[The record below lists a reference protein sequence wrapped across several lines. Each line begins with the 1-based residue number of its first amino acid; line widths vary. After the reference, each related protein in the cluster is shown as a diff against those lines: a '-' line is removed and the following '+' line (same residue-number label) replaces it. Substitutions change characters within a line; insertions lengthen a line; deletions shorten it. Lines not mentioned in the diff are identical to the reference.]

1 MWWYKAFKI
10 RSQIPKVNNS
20 NLNGYFLSMPL
31 MRLLF
36 TDLPDEK
43 PRITGI
49 KEKYQIG
56 ERLEAL
62 CTSWQSHPPAN
73 LTWWINEEKVMVMM
87 MMMEALCTSWQSQ
100 PPPNLGDQ
108 RGVLNRGLVKIWCFR
123 DYHWKSDGD
132 IVDFMARIIGK
143 IWVSWDNL
151 GSDNSRFLNG
161 VKSKSP
167 PNPKNWWNRDCYLSS
182 YLGWLVG
189 NTNLVCHFIFLL
201 CVVWENKK

>member
-1 MWWYKAFKI
+1 MLI
-10 RSQIPKVNNS
+10 
-20 NLNGYFLSMPL
+20 
-31 MRLLF
+31 
-36 TDLPDEK
+36 
-43 PRITGI
+43 
-49 KEKYQIG
+49 
-56 ERLEAL
+56 
-62 CTSWQSHPPAN
+62 
-73 LTWWINEEKVMVMM
+73 
-87 MMMEALCTSWQSQ
+87 
-100 PPPNLGDQ
+100 
-108 RGVLNRGLVKIWCFR
+108 FR

-151 GSDNSRFLNG
+151 GSDKSRFLNG

-201 CVVWENKK
+201 CVVWENKKIKCDSILLQAREDYLMPRKVMLLRIWFNKLFPLSQWQLYWETFKDKVPLLVWSNRNELAF